1 MHWRQGDGRVAG
13 GRVTGVWRAAG
24 HLVQLDEDPPWLC
37 VAVPRAL
44 AAPHPTFAA
53 AFHGG

>member
-1 MHWRQGDGRVAG
+1 MHWRQGDGRAAG
-13 GRVTGVWRAAG
+13 GRVTGVRRAAG